1 MYALTVKQPWAQAIA
16 QFGKNVENRKT
27 RPPAALIGQRI
38 AIHVSKT
45 WGINEAGIPLPG
57 ELLDWTQG
65 HCKCGDNGRLAPPPH
80 AGRIIATAR
89 LVGAIEIGGAESV
102 MRAPPVKSG
111 ASDAEAIA
119 EFENDGLLLD
129 AWKSRWATGP
139 WGWVL
144 ADVVMLLE
152 PVGQECPQCT
162 GHGSL
167 GHLNLPASYPVLCDM
182 CNGVGTEP
190 IRGQLGCWKVAPE
203 LAAQVQEQEQM
214 ARGRR

>member
-16 QFGKNVENRKT
+16 QFGKNVENRSK
-27 RPPAALIGQRI
+27 RPPGHLIGQRI
-38 AIHVSKT
+38 AIHVGKT
-45 WGINEAGIPLPG
+45 WSTSDFTDYMSPDLVEWLKAGVGGPG
-57 ELLDWTQG
+57 SKPGQV
-65 HCKCGDNGRLAPPPH
+65 APPPH

-89 LVGAIEIGGAESV
+89 LVGYRYNNVFCLNRPDGTVADVADYDLV
-102 MRAPPVKSG
+102 VKST
-111 ASDAEAIA
+111 SSP
-119 EFENDGLLLD
+119 
-129 AWKSRWATGP
+129 WYTGP
-139 WGWVL
+139 VAWVL

-190 IRGQLGCWKVAPE
+190 IRGKLGCWPVPHAI
-203 LAAQVQEQEQM
+203 AAQVHEQEQM